1 MSPALEEA
9 AQGPFIICSASP
21 ELNGPY
27 SFQGCIG
34 SIGTV
39 ALKWLNFFKKSQ
51 LSPNTLYTH
60 TLYTQQFTAGT
71 HISPFHPGMIEISLG
86 KKQRLLTTQVLHKLL
101 LPLRLALTLETN
113 ISDYLNR
120 KSGFSDGLQACLVFV
135 WLLRPP

>member
-9 AQGPFIICSASP
+9 AQGPFIICSACP

-51 LSPNTLYTH
+51 LSPN